1 MGNSGKELAPTG
13 AFMDKQALSKCKKV
27 EDARL
32 GAGGQVG
39 KAVVWSKGC
48 PVVSMCGDTGT

>member
-1 MGNSGKELAPTG
+1 MAPTG

-32 GAGGQVG
+32 GGAGQVG